1 MLQNNS
7 ISARLYLRFAL
18 ETIWTEQINGLPSR
32 ESSEPSTFP
41 QTDFH
46 RPMSDAIAGSENI
59 FIHEG
64 ISYALFPDETVW
76 RDKQK
81 MLQERGYL
89 LRPRFRPGWV
99 HRAPTTNI
107 FTHEGI
113 SYALF
118 PDETVW
124 RDKQKMLE
132 ERGYLLRPRFRPGWV
147 PSWLN
152 TNKRPL
158 LCEDSLYNPV
168 RPSSEY
174 SS

>member
-1 MLQNNS
+1 MPLKEGFSHSSGLHFLSCFLQNNS

-32 ESSEPSTFP
+32 ASSEPSTFP

-46 RPMSDAIAGSENI
+46 HPMSDAIAGSNNI

-99 HRAPTTNI
+99 
-107 FTHEGI
+107 
-113 SYALF
+113 
-118 PDETVW
+118 
-124 RDKQKMLE
+124 
-132 ERGYLLRPRFRPGWV
+132 

-168 RPSSEY
+168 RSSAEY